1 MNTILKPSFVQAINQ
16 SHQIPQEI
24 SRRQMLKYVAASPLF
39 LTPLATPTYASTTHL
54 WLMTLHPVR
63 FVGGLVFNFAAALL
77 IELLAEFTADC
88 VRGTNCLLLPQPPQ
102 NERDFKHS
110 SYKRG
115 IVHLGICDA
124 VAHQQREL
132 AIKLISD
139 EQHQRFGELHKYLM
153 DKRIRV
159 KLATDS
165 YSHSVTIN
173 TPVDDLFM
181 LDYFLI
187 DEQDKLRH
195 YDNMIAK
202 TGVDVFDQWHG

>member
-1 MNTILKPSFVQAINQ
+1 MNTILEPSFVQTINESRQ
-16 SHQIPQEI
+16 KEI
-24 SRRQMLKYVAASPLF
+24 SRRQMLKYAAVSPLL
-39 LTPLATPTYASTTHL
+39 LTPLATPTHASVSHL

-77 IELLAEFTADC
+77 IELLAEFTAAC
-88 VRGTNCLLLPQPPQ
+88 MIGPSCIFLEPPA
-102 NERDFKHS
+102 NEPNFQHS

-115 IVHLGICDA
+115 IVHLGLCDA

-139 EQHQRFGELHKYLM
+139 EQHQRFDELHKYLM

-165 YSHSVTIN
+165 YSHSITIN

-195 YDNMIAK
+195 YENLIAK